1 MYCQFFFK
9 PKIFVLIKLLY
20 IAISHELIV
29 CLPTHTNLSNMI
41 TLMIYVSLTLSLSQI
56 ILISEINRSSISEEC
71 EIYSHISSEEGCA

>member
-56 ILISEINRSSISEEC
+56 ILISEIIIHFERQINPIHAVDVPNQEK
-71 EIYSHISSEEGCA
+71 